1 MPPGVCVRCSSV
13 MEEYV
18 AGNLVIQS
26 SLCWKKENLSNSVS
40 TLTVMLCIVICRGR
54 NEAFASV
61 HDFLTFFILKFKDKL
76 FQNLFPKYKPSHH
89 ISQSNVAK

>member
-1 MPPGVCVRCSSV
+1 VPPGVCVRCSSV

-18 AGNLVIQS
+18 AGNLSLLLSLAGNLVIQS

-61 HDFLTFFILKFKDKL
+61 HDFF
-76 FQNLFPKYKPSHH
+76 NLFYFK
-89 ISQSNVAK
+89 I